1 MKSVR
6 SWLLSIGTV
15 CAMLASPPAFAQV
28 CTASSSGIAFGSFS
42 PIVGATPASGQI
54 AISCTGLLAFVKI
67 CVSVGPGTGQTS
79 YAPRIATNGAVPMN
93 YNLYTDSAGS
103 TILGSRA
110 AAASYAPG
118 SVNVSVLLG
127 TYSQNFTVYGKIQG
141 TQTGLTA
148 GTYTANFADAVITY
162 KTYALL
168 DPVPDCATLA
178 APFASFQFP
187 VTATVINDCTIAS
200 TNIDFGTTGLLTSTL
215 AASGTLS
222 VTCTNAAPYS
232 IALSAGTGGRR
243 DARRPAHDPQR
254 RHRPGEVRPL
264 RDRCLWHA
272 VGRRH
277 GGQHR
282 GEQYRHWNAATID
295 RLCTRFAA
303 NHAEHGFLPRFGHC
317 DNHVL
322 R

>member
-148 GTYTANFADAVITY
+148 GAYTANFADAVITY

-232 IALSAGTGGRR
+232 IALSAGTGAGATPADRR
-243 DARRPAHDPQR
+243 MTRSGGTDQVKYGLYATAAYGTPWGDGTAGSIVASNTGTGTPQQLTVYARVLPQTT
-254 RHRPGEVRPL
+254 PSTGSYLDSVI
-264 RDRCLWHA
+264 
-272 VGRRH
+272 
-277 GGQHR
+277 
-282 GEQYRHWNAATID
+282 ATI
-295 RLCTRFAA
+295 TY
-303 NHAEHGFLPRFGHC
+303 
-317 DNHVL
+317 
-322 R
+322 